1 MIHKSLQVIRE
12 DELIVIHFYKMPA
25 SPGGTI
31 VNSHQMG
38 GPDDPAPA
46 LRGTVTDHRRWI

>member
-12 DELIVIHFYKMPA
+12 DELIVIHSHKMSD

-31 VNSHQMG
+31 VNSHQM
-38 GPDDPAPA
+38 
-46 LRGTVTDHRRWI
+46 